1 MRHPGEERPVAFM
14 HPRHRHVRRHG
25 PRGYRDY
32 RSYKPWLRD
41 EFDFRCVYCLWRE
54 RWCAD
59 GDHAFSVD
67 HLLPRTTH
75 PERLCDYDNL
85 VYACCQCNALKQDA
99 QMVIN
104 PCAEALGQH
113 LEIQSDGS
121 IGALTEHGAEQI
133 ALCRLNRPRLLEA
146 RRMMLELLRML
157 EEGVGREAHEFL
169 RLLHGFPDN
178 LPRLSTLKPPDGNVR
193 PESIVDSYY
202 AKRQRGELPETY

>member
-1 MRHPGEERPVAFM
+1 MRHPAEERPMAFRY
-14 HPRHRHVRRHG
+14 PRRRHVRRHG
-25 PRGYRDY
+25 PRGYRNY

-99 QMVIN
+99 PTVIN
-104 PCAEALGQH
+104 PGVEPLGQY
-113 LEIQSDGS
+113 LERV
-121 IGALTEHGAEQI
+121 A
-133 ALCRLNRPRLLEA
+133 
-146 RRMMLELLRML
+146 
-157 EEGVGREAHEFL
+157 
-169 RLLHGFPDN
+169 
-178 LPRLSTLKPPDGNVR
+178 
-193 PESIVDSYY
+193 
-202 AKRQRGELPETY
+202 